1 MSVPASGQPASTAA
15 ARPKRQAPRSW
26 LRRDARGQSLVE
38 FSVVLPILL
47 AIVGIV
53 IDASRLY
60 QAWTNIESATRDA
73 AQYLARSSVDPLSN
87 DYTQEGFDSD
97 AKAIYLL
104 NEATGMSFS
113 RSEVQGT
120 LTDCDEPQ
128 LTTTYTTDTSLSAGG
143 SSAYPLGTATVHV
156 CMPFRTLFQY
166 PFISDGGTWT
176 LGSERQ
182 FTMIVGR

>member
-1 MSVPASGQPASTAA
+1 MSAPTIGHQAPVAVE
-15 ARPKRQAPRSW
+15 RPKRPKPRSR

-60 QAWTNIESATRDA
+60 QAWTNLESATRDA

-87 DYTQEGFDSD
+87 DFTREGSDSD

-104 NEATGMSFS
+104 NEATGMSFE
-113 RSEVQGT
+113 RSDVQGT

-128 LTTTYTTDTSLSAGG
+128 LTTTFTTDPSLAGGG
-143 SSAYPLGTATVHV
+143 SSAYPLGTATVLV

-182 FTMIVGR
+182 MTMIVGR